1 MGGLVKYWFMKK
13 IPEPSQEQ
21 LNSLLEH
28 YQAGQY
34 ADAEKLS
41 VSITEEFPKHPFS
54 WKVLAAVLK
63 QIGKINESLVASQ
76 KSVQLDPQDAEAHNN
91 LGIIMQELGRLEES
105 EIIFKKVITLKPD
118 YAEAHYNLGITL
130 TKLGRLNEAEA
141 SYKKAIALKP
151 DYTKAYNNLG
161 IIMQELGRLDEA
173 EISYRH
179 AITLKPDYAEA
190 HSNLGLVLK
199 GLGRLDEAEISYR
212 HAITL
217 KPDYAEAH
225 SNLGLVLKEL
235 GRLDEAEASY
245 KKAITLKPDF
255 LEAIINR
262 WLLLFNKKRFE
273 AALLDADLCI
283 SKGSRQLDLT
293 TLYALGRID
302 EIYKRIEVKS
312 KIDSENITIAAFAS
326 FIAEV
331 EKKDTAYNF
340 CPNPIDFIHYANL
353 STHINDSNS
362 YIAEVIHELDSVKTI
377 WQPSK
382 KSTVGGFQTPSGVNL
397 FKSPTGKIEQLKSI
411 IINELDV
418 YHKKYSNK
426 SCSYIKKWPF
436 QNYLN
441 GWYVVLKKQG
451 YQSPHIHPGGWL
463 SGVIYLKVVP
473 SLDKNEGAIE
483 FSLNGEYYSNVNSSK
498 VIYQP
503 KLGDIVFFPSSLHHR
518 TIPFSTNT
526 DRIIVSFDLKPK
538 QF

>member
-1 MGGLVKYWFMKK
+1 MKK
-13 IPEPSQEQ
+13 INVNFSKPPQQQ
-21 LNSLLEH
+21 LNSLLEC
-28 YQAGQY
+28 YQAGRY
-34 ADAEKLS
+34 EDAEKLS
-41 VSITEEFPKHPFS
+41 LSITEEFPKHPFA
-54 WKVLAAVLK
+54 WKVLAVVLK
-63 QIGKINESLVASQ
+63 QTGKISESLVASQ
-76 KSVQLDPQDAEAHNN
+76 KSVQLDQQDAEAHNN
-91 LGIIMQELGRLEES
+91 LGIILQELGRLKEAETS
-105 EIIFKKVITLKPD
+105 YRQSITLKSD
-118 YAEAHYNLGITL
+118 FASVHYNLGITL
-130 TKLGRLNEAEA
+130 KELGKLKEAETSYRKAIELKPDYANTYNNLGNMLQEQGRLEEAEA
-141 SYKKAIALKP
+141 SYGKAIALKP
-151 DYTKAYNNLG
+151 DYG
-161 IIMQELGRLDEA
+161 
-173 EISYRH
+173 
-179 AITLKPDYAEA
+179 
-190 HSNLGLVLK
+190 
-199 GLGRLDEAEISYR
+199 
-212 HAITL
+212 
-217 KPDYAEAH
+217 
-225 SNLGLVLKEL
+225 
-235 GRLDEAEASY
+235 
-245 KKAITLKPDF
+245 
-255 LEAIINR
+255 EAIKNR
-262 WLLLFNKKRFE
+262 WLLYFNKKRFE
-273 AALLDADLCI
+273 AALLDADSCI

-312 KIDSENITIAAFAS
+312 KTDSENITIAAFAS

-340 CPNPIDFIHYANL
+340 CPNPIDFIHHANL

-382 KSTVGGFQTPSGVNL
+382 KTTVGGFQTPSGVNL

-418 YHKKYSNK
+418 YRKKYSNK

-451 YQSPHIHPGGWL
+451 YQSPHIHPDGWL

-483 FSLNGEYYSNVNSSK
+483 FSLNGENYSNVNSSK

-503 KLGDIVFFPSSLHHR
+503 KLGAIVFFPSSLHHR